1 MIQWLH
7 MTGIRLGI
15 AMPLLTLFV
24 LGVAGPL
31 GVLLFGNLPAD
42 PAGISELR
50 HMAGDASLQSSAVR
64 TLGVALLA
72 CTTASL
78 VAIPAAFVA
87 VRARPWVR
95 HLVQLFG
102 VLPLAMPP
110 FVSAGLLLHGVDVFN
125 QSALAH
131 TTGSLRVQGSDF
143 ALAMLLALHYF
154 PLILFSVIHGLQ
166 RIDRSLEESARN
178 LGAGRLQVH
187 WRILW
192 PLTGPTYA
200 FAAGLMM
207 LRILE
212 DVGTPLIL
220 GVDGM
225 LAPLVLQW
233 LGSGGPADPLFGLGA
248 ALLLVLSL
256 TVAALT
262 WNALLAPLPSPGGTF
277 APRPPPRHSEASG
290 WLLITLV
297 GALAVAPFLWLV
309 IAAIGSEWRG
319 DLLPAVVSVNALQ
332 TVAQDWLP
340 MLATTL
346 RYAAGVAVF
355 VLLVGASAAVVSA
368 RADVLGRSTRFTV
381 AALFAVPGV
390 VLAGACLYTAGML
403 GIPVPLP
410 AGIGWLTLALVVG
423 LKQVPLAHRLL
434 QYRLQIHAVL
444 PADAARS
451 LGVRR
456 PGIRQRFG
464 LAALS
469 ATLGAVFVLAGGAA
483 VAELSVALALMGNT
497 DAPVALAVF
506 HALGTP
512 SEVLHGLAAGMILTV
527 ALALG
532 LLLVLAL
539 TNLGRVR
546 APREAD

>member
-1 MIQWLH
+1 MNQRPH

-15 AMPLLTLFV
+15 AMSLVILFV

-31 GVLLFGNLPAD
+31 GVLLLGNLPSD
-42 PAGISELR
+42 PAAVSGLR
-50 HMAGDASLQSSAVR
+50 RMAGDAGLQASVVQ

-72 CTTASL
+72 LATASL
-78 VAIPAAFVA
+78 IAIPAAFVA
-87 VRARPWVR
+87 VRTQPWVR
-95 HLVQLFG
+95 RLVQLFG

-131 TTGSLRVQGSDF
+131 TTGSLRVQGSAF

-154 PLILFSVIHGLQ
+154 PLILFSLIRGLQ
-166 RIDRSLEESARN
+166 GIDRALEESARN

-187 WRILW
+187 WRIVW
-192 PLTGPTYA
+192 PLTGPAYA
-200 FAAGLMM
+200 FAAGLIL

-212 DVGTPLIL
+212 DVGTPLML

-233 LGSGGPADPLFGLGA
+233 LGNGGPADPLFGLGA

-256 TVAALT
+256 AVAALA
-262 WNALLAPLPSPGGTF
+262 WNALLAPQPSPIGKVP
-277 APRPPPRHSEASG
+277 PRPPHRCPKACG
-290 WLLITLV
+290 WLLITFV
-297 GALAVAPFLWLV
+297 GTLAVAPFLWLV

-319 DLLPAVVSVNALQ
+319 ELLPALVSVNALQ
-332 TVAQDWLP
+332 TVAHDWWPLL
-340 MLATTL
+340 MTTL

-355 VLLVGASAAVVSA
+355 VLLVGAGAAVVSA
-368 RADVLGRSTRFTV
+368 RPNVLGRSIRFTV
-381 AALFAVPGV
+381 AAPFAVPGV
-390 VLAGACLYTAGML
+390 VLAGACLYTADMF

-423 LKQVPLAHRLL
+423 FKQVPLAHRLL

-444 PADAARS
+444 PTDAARS
-451 LGVRR
+451 LGVRH
-456 PGIRQRFG
+456 PGIRRRFG

-469 ATLGAVFVLAGGAA
+469 ATLGAVFLLAGSAA
-483 VAELSVALALMGNT
+483 VAELSVALALLGNT

-506 HALGTP
+506 HALSTP
-512 SEVLHGLAAGMILTV
+512 SEVPHGLAAAMILTV
-527 ALALG
+527 TLALG
-532 LLLVLAL
+532 LLLTLAL
-539 TNLGRVR
+539 TGQGRKR